1 MCIDAATSL
10 SHAVGQGAERN
21 QAGERNIKR
30 PVESKGGPTMKENVL
45 DVLMFL
51 FENYL
56 YDEPEEAPDRDS
68 LEENLHQAGFT
79 NVEIE
84 KAFNWLDGLAD
95 QRHQPDLF
103 QDNTRPVRVYVDS
116 EIARLDTECR
126 DFLMYLENIG
136 IIDAQRRELVLD
148 RVLALETDEIT
159 LEDVKWVVLMVLFNQ
174 PGQEANFAWMEDLMF
189 DSEQEY
195 RH

>member
-1 MCIDAATSL
+1 
-10 SHAVGQGAERN
+10 
-21 QAGERNIKR
+21 
-30 PVESKGGPTMKENVL
+30 MKENVL

-51 FENYL
+51 FENYF
-56 YDEPEEAPDRDS
+56 YDEPEETPDRDS

-79 NVEIE
+79 NGEIN
-84 KAFNWLDGLAD
+84 KAFHWLDGLAE

-103 QDNTRPVRVYVDS
+103 QSTQAPIRVYVDS
-116 EIARLDTECR
+116 ELARLDTECR

-136 IIDAQRRELVLD
+136 IVDGQRRELVLD
-148 RVLALETDEIT
+148 RLLALETDEIT
-159 LEDVKWVVLMVLFNQ
+159 LEDMKWVVLMVLFNQ

-189 DSEQEY
+189 DTEQEY